1 MNRTSCACRGA
12 SARFFII
19 YAVLMILS
27 SLTISRLYAQ
37 AVSPGAGPATIPA
50 TVNEPEVQLVQPAG
64 QTAPPLT
71 ITLQDA
77 QSRAQKYNADYLS
90 ATIDAKSAHEDALQ
104 ARNARL
110 PSVNYRMDYLGTE
123 GNGKLPSGR
132 FVTNDGVH
140 VYRVWGML
148 HQDFTMN
155 TLTGLGS
162 SRAAAVEAVAK
173 AKADIA
179 RRGLAVTVT
188 KNYAALIV
196 AQRKYATAQQTLAEA
211 QRFYG
216 NTQDSERQGQ
226 SSHNDVVKAQLQY
239 EQQDQAFEEAKLAM
253 EDSRLNLAVLLFPD
267 LNENFTVVDD
277 LDSPPSLP
285 AFADVQ
291 SMAEKV
297 NPDLRVAVE
306 TARQADFDVTAARNS
321 FLPTLTLDA
330 VYGIEANA
338 FALHSTAAADPRA
351 GVLPNLGYFIT
362 ASLNVPVWD
371 WGTLRSKLRQAQFKQ
386 QQAHIEITQT
396 QREQLSNLY
405 ASYNEALVARSAVA
419 RLRAAADAAAENLR
433 LVNLRYQAGESSA
446 FEVVDA
452 QNTNAQARNAYDDT
466 LARYRVALTTLQTI
480 TGNF

>member
-1 MNRTSCACRGA
+1 MDRSSSSWRVRHFAV
-12 SARFFII
+12 SAV
-19 YAVLMILS
+19 VLTAIS
-27 SLTISRLYAQ
+27 FLTVSRIAAQ
-37 AVSPGAGPATIPA
+37 AVAPGPASAP
-50 TVNEPEVQLVQPAG
+50 VDEPQVQLVQPPG

-77 QSRAQKYNADYLS
+77 QSRAEKYNADFLS
-90 ATIDAKSAHEDALQ
+90 AGIDAKNAHEDTLQ

-110 PSVNYRMDYLGTE
+110 PSVNYNMTYYGTE

-140 VYRVWGML
+140 VYQVWGIV
-148 HQDFTMN
+148 HQELSMN
-155 TLTGLGS
+155 TLRGTGAS
-162 SRAAAVEAVAK
+162 HAAAAEAVAK

-188 KNYAALIV
+188 KYYAALIV
-196 AQRKYATAQQTLAEA
+196 AQRKYATAQQVLAEA
-211 QRFYG
+211 QQFFG
-216 NTQDSERQGQ
+216 NTQNSERQGQ
-226 SSHNDVVKAQLQY
+226 SSHNDVVKAQVQY
-239 EQQDQAFEEAKLAM
+239 EQQAQAFEEAKLAM

-267 LNENFTVVDD
+267 LNENFTVVDN
-277 LDSPPSLP
+277 LDSAPALP

-297 NPDLRVAVE
+297 NPDLRVAIE
-306 TARQADFDVTAARNS
+306 MARQSDLDVTAAKS
-321 FLPTLTLDA
+321 AFLPIVNLDT
-330 VYGIEANA
+330 VYGIQANA

-371 WGTLRSKLRQAQFKQ
+371 WGTLRSKLHQAEFKQ
-386 QQAHIEITQT
+386 QQAHVEVTQT

-405 ASYNEALVARSAVA
+405 SSYNEALVARSGVA

-433 LVNLRYQAGESSA
+433 LVNLRYQAGESTA
-446 FEVVDA
+446 FEVVDS
-452 QNTNAQARNAYDDT
+452 QNTDAQARNSYDDS